1 MSNDA
6 VIHLIDDDEHVRR
19 AVAFLLGTAGF
30 AVKLHE
36 SAASFFANLDKQQ
49 PGCIV
54 SDVRMPGMDGVEL
67 QRRLKEKGVDMPMI
81 IMTGHADV
89 ALAVAAMKAGAV
101 DFIEKPFDDEVLLN
115 AVRLALSQYARTDQS
130 GTEAAHIRS
139 RVEALSP
146 RERQVLDGLL
156 AGQPNK
162 TIAYDLSLSPRT
174 VEVHRANLMTKM
186 GAKSLSDLVRMAMLA
201 KLAAN
206 NGP

>member
-6 VIHLIDDDEHVRR
+6 IIHLIDDDEHVRR

-36 SAASFFANLDKQQ
+36 SAAAFFAGLDKQQ

-67 QRRLKEKGVDMPMI
+67 LRRLKERGADMPMI

-101 DFIEKPFDDEVLLN
+101 DFIEKPFDDDVLLT
-115 AVRLALSQYARTDQS
+115 AVRLALSRYARADQS
-130 GTEAAHIRS
+130 GAEAAQIRS
-139 RVEALSP
+139 RIESLSP
-146 RERQVLDGLL
+146 RERQVLDGLM
-156 AGQPNK
+156 AGHPNK

-186 GAKSLSDLVRMAMLA
+186 GAKSLSDLVRMAMVA
-201 KLAAN
+201 KPAV
-206 NGP
+206 GGTP

>member
-6 VIHLIDDDEHVRR
+6 IIHLIDDDEHVRR

-36 SAASFFANLDKQQ
+36 SAASFFAGLDRQQ

-67 QRRLKEKGVDMPMI
+67 LRRLKEKGVDMPMI

-101 DFIEKPFDDEVLLN
+101 DFIEKPFDDEVLLS
-115 AVRLALSQYARTDQS
+115 AVRLALSRYARADQS
-130 GTEAAHIRS
+130 GTEVGQIRARMES
-139 RVEALSP
+139 LSP

-156 AGQPNK
+156 AGHPNK

-186 GAKSLSDLVRMAMLA
+186 GAKSLSDLVRMAMVA
-201 KLAAN
+201 KPAA
-206 NGP
+206 GGTP

>member
-6 VIHLIDDDEHVRR
+6 IIHLIDDDEHVRR

-36 SAASFFANLDKQQ
+36 SAAAFFAGLDKQQ

-67 QRRLKEKGVDMPMI
+67 LRRLKEKGVDMPMI

-101 DFIEKPFDDEVLLN
+101 GFIEKPFDDDVLLN
-115 AVRLALSQYARTDQS
+115 AVRLALSRYARADQS
-130 GTEAAHIRS
+130 GTEAAQIRV
-139 RVEALSP
+139 RVESLSP

-156 AGQPNK
+156 AGHPNK

-186 GAKSLSDLVRMAMLA
+186 GAKSLSDLVRMAMVA
-201 KLAAN
+201 KPAA
-206 NGP
+206 GGTP